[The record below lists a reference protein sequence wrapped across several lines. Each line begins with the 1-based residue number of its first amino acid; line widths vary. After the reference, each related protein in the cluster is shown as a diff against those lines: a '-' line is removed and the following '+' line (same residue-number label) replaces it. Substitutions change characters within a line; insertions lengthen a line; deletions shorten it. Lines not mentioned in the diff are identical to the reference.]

1 MLRCYV
7 MLKAVEKIHGKRG
20 KTFVVK
26 LLKGSREFSVA
37 KAVWEFDLYSLWG
50 LFSRLNRED
59 IADLLSDLVE
69 KGWLYIQDVS
79 TGGYTFPLLHISEEG
94 KEQLHSLEETEGKRL
109 ISYLEEVC
117 FREKN
122 PEISDKGLLLDSF
135 LSNLVQLLEMWRNL
149 SSNDMDL
156 NELIS
161 HLELDFS
168 SAEMME
174 KFLYRSTPERLQ
186 DQFRTPYVVDIV
198 CYQLYS
204 QLRSFLSG
212 LPEQDAMVFRCRYG
226 LKDSLYMSLNNLIK
240 HYGMMD
246 RNIQYSV
253 KRCLSSFANRNY
265 MERYSFIA
273 AIYNLVTESFGDEKD
288 PIPLVK
294 DTAQV
299 TYEMYQ
305 KDMSISEIARERGLA
320 ISTIYSHFTRLIPK
334 YDLKL
339 DEILPR
345 ERIDG
350 ILQAAEAAEGKS
362 LKAIREQLPFDYNYG
377 EIRLVM
383 ELEKGWNA
391 A

>member
-50 LFSRLNRED
+50 LFSRLNREG

-240 HYGMMD
+240 HYDMMD

-253 KRCLSSFANRNY
+253 KRCLSSLQ
-265 MERYSFIA
+265 IA
-273 AIYNLVTESFGDEKD
+273 TTWKD
-288 PIPLVK
+288 IHLSLL
-294 DTAQV
+294 
-299 TYEMYQ
+299 
-305 KDMSISEIARERGLA
+305 SIIW
-320 ISTIYSHFTRLIPK
+320 
-334 YDLKL
+334 
-339 DEILPR
+339 
-345 ERIDG
+345 
-350 ILQAAEAAEGKS
+350 LQRAS
-362 LKAIREQLPFDYNYG
+362 
-377 EIRLVM
+377 VM
-383 ELEKGWNA
+383 RKIQYLW
-391 A
+391 